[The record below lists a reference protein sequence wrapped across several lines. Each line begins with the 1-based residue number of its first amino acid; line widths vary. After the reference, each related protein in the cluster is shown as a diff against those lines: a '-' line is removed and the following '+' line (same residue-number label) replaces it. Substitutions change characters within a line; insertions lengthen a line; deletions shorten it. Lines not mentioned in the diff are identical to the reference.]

1 MLLQKAYLLIFD
13 GLADWEPALALC
25 EIKKSGKYD
34 VVTVGFSESPVITM
48 GGYKVSPDII
58 VDAINPEEAAI
69 FIMPGGEMWE
79 QGPNEDLIKL
89 LHQFHAKGTIIAAI
103 CGATLEIARAGLMQ
117 GVLHTSNS
125 QGYLKAMLPGYRDAD
140 FYVDKLAV
148 ADKNIITA
156 SGLGSVEFACEIVS
170 LLNIYSR
177 EETQELYEMFK
188 HGIIPARY
196 VS

>member
-1 MLLQKAYLLIFD
+1 MRLKTCLLVFD

-25 EIKKSGKYD
+25 EINKSGKFD
-34 VVTVGFSESPVITM
+34 VVTVGFSERPITTM
-48 GGYKVSPDII
+48 GGYKVSPDLTL
-58 VDAINPEEAAI
+58 DTINPDEVAI

-103 CGATLEIARAGLMQ
+103 CGATLEIARTGLMQ
-117 GVLHTSNS
+117 GLLHTSNS
-125 QGYLKAMLPGYRDAD
+125 KGYLKAMLPEYRDDD
-140 FYVDKLAV
+140 FYVYKLAIT
-148 ADKNIITA
+148 DKNLITA
-156 SGLGSVEFACEIVS
+156 SGLGSVELACEIVR

-188 HGIIPARY
+188 HGVIPARY
-196 VS
+196 AI

>member
-1 MLLQKAYLLIFD
+1 LLQKAYLLIFD

-25 EIKKSGKYD
+25 EIKKSGKYN

-58 VDAINPEEAAI
+58 ADAANPEEAAI

-89 LHQFHAKGTIIAAI
+89 LHQLHAKGTIIAAI
-103 CGATLEIARAGLMQ
+103 CGATLEIARAGLMH

-125 QGYLKAMLPGYRDAD
+125 QGYLKAMLPGYRDDD
-140 FYVDKLAV
+140 FYVDRLAV
-148 ADKNIITA
+148 TDKNIITA
-156 SGLGSVEFACEIVS
+156 SGLGSVEFACEIVR

-177 EETQELYEMFK
+177 EETQELHEMFK
-188 HGIIPARY
+188 HGVIPARY

>member
-1 MLLQKAYLLIFD
+1 MRLKTCLLVFD

-25 EIKKSGKYD
+25 EINKSGKFD
-34 VVTVGFSESPVITM
+34 VVTVGFSDRPITTM
-48 GGYKVSPDII
+48 GGYKVSPDLTL
-58 VDAINPEEAAI
+58 DTMNPDEVAI

-79 QGPNEDLIKL
+79 QGPNKDLIKL

-117 GVLHTSNS
+117 GILHTSNS
-125 QGYLKAMLPGYRDAD
+125 KGYLKAMLSDYRDDD
-140 FYVDKLAV
+140 FYVDKFAIT
-148 ADKNIITA
+148 DKNLITA
-156 SGLGSVEFACEIVS
+156 SGLGSVEFACEIVR

-188 HGIIPARY
+188 HGVIPVRY
-196 VS
+196 VI

>member
-1 MLLQKAYLLIFD
+1 MRLKTCLLVFD

-25 EIKKSGKYD
+25 EINKSGKFD
-34 VVTVGFSESPVITM
+34 VVTVGFSERPITTM
-48 GGYKVSPDII
+48 GGYKVSPDLTL
-58 VDAINPEEAAI
+58 DTINPDEVAI

-117 GVLHTSNS
+117 GILHTSNS
-125 QGYLKAMLPGYRDAD
+125 KGYLKAMLPEYRDDD
-140 FYVDKLAV
+140 FYVDKLAIT
-148 ADKNIITA
+148 DKNLITA
-156 SGLGSVEFACEIVS
+156 SGLGSVEFACEIVR
-170 LLNIYSR
+170 LLNMYSR

-188 HGIIPARY
+188 HGVIPDRY
-196 VS
+196 AI

>member
-1 MLLQKAYLLIFD
+1 MRLKTCILVFD

-25 EIKKSGKYD
+25 EINKSGKFD
-34 VVTVGFSESPVITM
+34 VITVGFSDRPITTM
-48 GGYKVSPDII
+48 GGYKVSPDLTL
-58 VDAINPEEAAI
+58 DTINPDEVAI

-103 CGATLEIARAGLMQ
+103 CGATLETARAGLMQ
-117 GVLHTSNS
+117 GILHTSNS
-125 QGYLKAMLPGYRDAD
+125 KGYLKAMLPDYRDDD
-140 FYVDKLAV
+140 FYVDKLAIS
-148 ADKNIITA
+148 DKNLITA
-156 SGLGSVEFACEIVS
+156 SGLGSVEFACEIVR

-188 HGIIPARY
+188 HSVIPARY
-196 VS
+196 VI